1 VSWETLFRSDDQAWR
16 TPRWLF
22 EQIHTVCAFDLDAA
36 AHPDNALCVS
46 KYLTEEDDAL
56 SIEEWPGES
65 VWLNP
70 PYGRQVGKF
79 VAKAREQA
87 EVYGKTV
94 VVLIFAR
101 TDTRWWQ
108 DHAMEA
114 SAIFLIRGRLKFHKA
129 TGEKDAAPAP
139 SALLVFSQYGPVDVS
154 FYRFDRT
161 KPEEWKEQLRKHVT
175 CWDPA
180 RTRSSCP

>member
-1 VSWETLFRSDDQAWR
+1 MAQNKWKTLFSSDDQAWR

-22 EQIHTVCAFDLDAA
+22 DELDSVCAFDLDAA
-36 AHPDNALCVS
+36 AHPDNALCES
-46 KYLTEEDDAL
+46 YLTEEEDAL
-56 SIEEWPGES
+56 SIEEWPGER

-70 PYGRQVGKF
+70 PYGRQVGRF
-79 VAKAREQA
+79 VAEAREQA

-139 SALLVFSQYGPVDVS
+139 SALLVFSGNVQMES
-154 FYRFDRT
+154 TAFHRLDRT
-161 KPEEWKEQLRKHVT
+161 KPETWKPQLK
-175 CWDPA
+175 A
-180 RTRSSCP
+180 LLG